1 MRSSIFQPSDDGTL
15 MSLTI
20 PQVLRHNVRHY
31 ARKCAVSIDD
41 HALSFDA
48 LARLADQARN
58 TLAPHVAP
66 GDRIAIWMPNS
77 FAWIATFLAVQEI
90 DAVAVPIST
99 RLTTAEVSALL
110 ADCGAR
116 VLAVV
121 PHYRGRN
128 YLDEAT
134 SIDAQLAPVVIEGPT
149 DDLTKDWQP
158 HIRHTMVRADPVI
171 LPDGIFSI
179 LYTSGTT
186 SRPKGVMLTAESYLR
201 TAQYAAFCQRL
212 TPSSHFVSP
221 APFFHCSGSM
231 HAITTCL
238 IAGCTLHSMS
248 SWDPE
253 RLVDLVEQHRADV
266 SHAIYFRD
274 VLALGVEEVRVKLAT
289 LKVGHDHAGSQ
300 IMRLHDEIGIS
311 GISNLYGMTETSG
324 MFTMWF
330 PDDPLDKRVASNG
343 RPQPGNEIRIVDPE
357 SAAPVASDCLGEIQ
371 LRGPTITPGYFA
383 QPEANRAAFTD
394 DGWLR
399 TGDLGSVSDEGELR
413 YVARLKEIIRVGGEN
428 FAPAEV
434 EDVLRSVCRQQN
446 LCVLGLPDERL
457 QEIPVAVVMTDGP
470 VAWNEVLAQLRNRL
484 AQFKIP
490 KQVFVTDALPTTPA
504 GKVQRN
510 VLANW
515 IAEGRLTRVA

>member
-1 MRSSIFQPSDDGTL
+1 

-20 PQVLRHNVRHY
+20 PQVLRHDVRHY
-31 ARKCAVSIDD
+31 GQKCAVTIDD
-41 HALSFDA
+41 RELSFQA
-48 LARLADQARN
+48 LARLVDQAR
-58 TLAPHVAP
+58 TCLAPHVAP

-77 FAWIATFLAVQEI
+77 FAWIAVFLAIQELNAI
-90 DAVAVPIST
+90 AVPIST
-99 RLTTAEVSALL
+99 RLTTVEVGTLI

-121 PHYRGRN
+121 PRYRGRN
-128 YLDEAT
+128 YLDEAG
-134 SIDAQLAPVVIEGPT
+134 SIDAQLAPVIIEGPG
-149 DDLTKDWQP
+149 DDLVNDWTAY
-158 HIRHTMVRADPVI
+158 IRRPMAGADRAV
-171 LPDGIFSI
+171 LPDGVFSI

-186 SRPKGVMLTAESYLR
+186 SRPRGVMLTAESYLR

-212 TPSSHFVSP
+212 TPSSRFVSP

-253 RLVDLVEQHRADV
+253 RLLDLVERHRADV
-266 SHAIYFRD
+266 SHAIFFRD
-274 VLALGVEEVRVKLAT
+274 LLALGVEKVRTKLAT
-289 LKVGHDHAGSQ
+289 LKLGHDHAGSQ

-330 PDDPLDKRVASNG
+330 PDDPLGKRVSGNG
-343 RPQPGNEIRIVDPE
+343 RPQPGNDIRIVDPE
-357 SAAPVASDCLGEIQ
+357 NDAPLASDCLGEIQ

-383 QPEANRAAFTD
+383 QPEANRAAFTK

-399 TGDLGSVSDEGELR
+399 TGDLGSVSSDGELR

-434 EDVLRSVCRQQN
+434 EEVLRGACRQQN

-457 QEIPVAVVMTDGP
+457 QEIPVAVVVMDSP
-470 VAWNEVLAQLRNRL
+470 VVWNEVLAGLRNRL

-490 KQVFVTDALPTTPA
+490 KRVFVTDALPTTPA